1 MSSAQPKSKLPVI
14 LTLTAIA
21 VIVAVT
27 LTAWAT
33 REDSEPAAPR
43 PEGEREFVAADIP
56 ELEVQEPAA
65 PKEEPVVDEAQP
77 VEEVIAEELPDEAV
91 ELAWE
96 IEDLR
101 EQSGDQSLDELERQD
116 KKQGSRRSTKK
127 KKQKTL
133 KPSVLVVVTNFDQA
147 DITVNGLTY
156 PEYYEDPKDQGMLL
170 PAGGPYTVVVTY
182 GANTKTYTLSLRPYE
197 TRYLVVELSG
207 FKGTVTPPPAKPTP
221 TPSKPVV
228 KEEEPK
234 KEESSEEGRVTVYGK
249 PRGDIL
255 LDGKD
260 MGKKTPNTIEAP
272 AGRHEVQVKYEDGEI
287 SEKKIVRIRKGSRI
301 KLFFRQRKNK

>member
-14 LTLTAIA
+14 LTLTAVA
-21 VIVAVT
+21 AIVAVT
-27 LTAWAT
+27 LTVWAT
-33 REDSEPAAPR
+33 RDDSKPAAPQ
-43 PEGEREFVAADIP
+43 PEEEHTFVAADIP
-56 ELEVQEPAA
+56 EPEVQEPT
-65 PKEEPVVDEAQP
+65 PSKEEPVAKEQP
-77 VEEVIAEELPDEAV
+77 AEEDVAEELPDETM

-101 EQSGDQSLDELERQD
+101 EQSGDSSLEELERQD
-116 KKQGSRRSTKK
+116 KKQGSKRSKK

-133 KPSVLVVVTNFDQA
+133 KPAVLVVVTNFDQA
-147 DITVNGLTY
+147 DITVNGLAY
-156 PEYYEDPKDQGMLL
+156 PEYYEDPKDNGMLL

-207 FKGTVTPPPAKPTP
+207 FKGAATPPPAKPTP
-221 TPSKPVV
+221 APAKPLV

-234 KEESSEEGRVTVYGK
+234 KEESSEEGRVTVYAK
-249 PRGDIL
+249 PRGDIM